1 MRLPG
6 VHPRRAGRSSAGTVA
21 QGAACSEYWDARHD
35 GGPTREGSGI
45 SRSNEHEERLRR
57 AAQYRAAHEG
67 GDAADAMAE
76 LERQHDDG
84 GPAEGGMAPL
94 RQGED
99 EVRRARLI
107 VDRAIARGEFDNLA
121 LAGKPIPG
129 LGEAHDP
136 DWWVKGLIQREN
148 ITGLGPRAI
157 LLRTEDA
164 ELDDR
169 LDRQYTEK
177 QVRDILEDFNDR
189 VVDARR
195 QLLGGPP
202 VITRLRDVDAEVERW
217 RSRRDAARRAAE
229 AAAPPQPPKTS
240 FWRRVWRGSA

>member
-1 MRLPG
+1 M
-6 VHPRRAGRSSAGTVA
+6 SAYEG
-21 QGAACSEYWDARHD
+21 
-35 GGPTREGSGI
+35 EGSAIGG
-45 SRSNEHEERLRR
+45 SQEREERLRR
-57 AAQYRAAHEG
+57 AAQYRAAQGDEG
-67 GDAADAMAE
+67 AAMAE
-76 LERQHDDG
+76 LERQNDDG
-84 GPAEGGMAPL
+84 SPDGEMAPL
-94 RQGED
+94 RRGED
-99 EVRRARLI
+99 EARRARLI
-107 VDRAIARGEFDNLA
+107 VDRAVARGDFDNLS

-169 LDRQYTEK
+169 IDRQYTER
-177 QVRDILEDFNDR
+177 QVRDVLEDFNYR

-202 VITRLRDVDAEVERW
+202 VITKLRDVDAEVQRW
-217 RSRRDAARRAAE
+217 RDRRAAARRAAE
-229 AAAPPQPPKTS
+229 AAAPPELPKAS
-240 FWRRVWRGSA
+240 FWRRVWRGRS

>member
-1 MRLPG
+1 LQAASG
-6 VHPRRAGRSSAGTVA
+6 RRNTGRIGTLEV
-21 QGAACSEYWDARHD
+21 
-35 GGPTREGSGI
+35 EGSGI
-45 SRSNEHEERLRR
+45 SRSEEHEERLRNV
-57 AAQYRAAHEG
+57 AQYRAARG
-67 GDAADAMAE
+67 GAGDAMAE

-84 GPAEGGMAPL
+84 DEASGEMAPL

-99 EVRRARLI
+99 EVKRARLI
-107 VDRAIARGEFDNLA
+107 VDRAVARGDFDNLA

-129 LGEAHDP
+129 LGEGHDP

-164 ELDDR
+164 ELDER
-169 LDRQYTEK
+169 LDRQYTEQ
-177 QVRDILEDFNDR
+177 QVRDVIEDFNYR

-202 VITRLRDVDAEVERW
+202 VVTKLRDVDVEVERW
-217 RSRRDAARRAAE
+217 RGRRAAARRAVE
-229 AAAPPQPPKTS
+229 ASQPPAPPKPS
-240 FWRRVWRGSA
+240 LWRRLWRGST

>member
-1 MRLPG
+1 MRK
-6 VHPRRAGRSSAGTVA
+6 
-21 QGAACSEYWDARHD
+21 
-35 GGPTREGSGI
+35 
-45 SRSNEHEERLRR
+45 
-57 AAQYRAAHEG
+57 AAQYRAARGGG
-67 GDAADAMAE
+67 GDASDALAE
-76 LERQHDDG
+76 LERQNDDG
-84 GPAEGGMAPL
+84 DAPNGEMAPL
-94 RQGED
+94 RTGED

-107 VDRAIARGEFDNLA
+107 VDRAVARGEFDDLA

-169 LDRQYTEK
+169 LDRQYTER
-177 QVRDILEDFNDR
+177 QVREVLEDFNYR
-189 VVDARR
+189 VIDARR

-202 VITRLRDVDAEVERW
+202 VITKLRDVDAEVERW
-217 RSRRDAARRAAE
+217 RERRAAARLAAE
-229 AAAPPQPPKTS
+229 AAAPPEPQRVS
-240 FWRRVWRGSA
+240 FWRRIWRGSS

>member
-1 MRLPG
+1 MQAASG
-6 VHPRRAGRSSAGTVA
+6 RRNTGRIGTLEV
-21 QGAACSEYWDARHD
+21 
-35 GGPTREGSGI
+35 EGSGI
-45 SRSNEHEERLRR
+45 SRSEEHEERLRNV
-57 AAQYRAAHEG
+57 AQYRAARG
-67 GDAADAMAE
+67 GAGDAMAE

-84 GPAEGGMAPL
+84 DEASGEMAPL

-99 EVRRARLI
+99 EVKRARLI
-107 VDRAIARGEFDNLA
+107 VDRAVARGDFDNLA

-129 LGEAHDP
+129 LGEGHDP

-164 ELDDR
+164 ELDER
-169 LDRQYTEK
+169 LDRQYTEQ
-177 QVRDILEDFNDR
+177 QVRDVIEDFNYR

-202 VITRLRDVDAEVERW
+202 VVTKLRDVDVEVERW
-217 RSRRDAARRAAE
+217 RGRRAAARRAVE
-229 AAAPPQPPKTS
+229 ASQPPAPPKPS
-240 FWRRVWRGSA
+240 LWRRLWRGST

>member
-1 MRLPG
+1 M
-6 VHPRRAGRSSAGTVA
+6 S
-21 QGAACSEYWDARHD
+21 
-35 GGPTREGSGI
+35 GSQE
-45 SRSNEHEERLRR
+45 NEERLRK
-57 AAQYRAAHEG
+57 AAQYRAARSG
-67 GDAADAMAE
+67 ARDADDALAE
-76 LERQHDDG
+76 LERQNDG
-84 GPAEGGMAPL
+84 DAANGEMAPL
-94 RQGED
+94 RAGED
-99 EVRRARLI
+99 EVKRARLI
-107 VDRAIARGEFDNLA
+107 VDQAVARGDFDDLA

-177 QVRDILEDFNDR
+177 QVREVLEDFNYR
-189 VVDARR
+189 VIDARR

-202 VITRLRDVDAEVERW
+202 VITKLRDVDAEVELW
-217 RSRRDAARRAAE
+217 RERRAAARRAAE
-229 AAAPPQPPKTS
+229 DAAPPEQPRPS
-240 FWRRVWRGSA
+240 FWRRIWRGAG

>member
-1 MRLPG
+1 ME
-6 VHPRRAGRSSAGTVA
+6 T
-21 QGAACSEYWDARHD
+21 
-35 GGPTREGSGI
+35 TREGSSI
-45 SRSNEHEERLRR
+45 SGSREHEERLRK
-57 AAQYRAAHEG
+57 ASQYRAARDG
-67 GDAADAMAE
+67 GDPSDVMAE
-76 LERQHDDG
+76 LARQNDDG
-84 GPAEGGMAPL
+84 DAPNGELAPL
-94 RQGED
+94 REGED
-99 EVRRARLI
+99 EVKRARLI
-107 VDRAIARGEFDNLA
+107 VDRAMARGEFDNLA

-177 QVRDILEDFNDR
+177 QVREVLEDFNYR
-189 VVDARR
+189 VIDARR

-202 VITRLRDVDAEVERW
+202 VITKLRDVDAEVQRW
-217 RSRRDAARRAAE
+217 RERREASRRAAE
-229 AAAPPQPPKTS
+229 AAAPPEPVKAT
-240 FWRRVWRGSA
+240 FWRRVWRGSS

>member
-1 MRLPG
+1 MHAP
-6 VHPRRAGRSSAGTVA
+6 PRPRNTGRTGT
-21 QGAACSEYWDARHD
+21 SEAE
-35 GGPTREGSGI
+35 GGGI
-45 SRSNEHEERLRR
+45 SRSQEHEERLRK
-57 AAQYRAAHEG
+57 AAQYRAARDG
-67 GDAADAMAE
+67 GGVADAMAE
-76 LERQHDDG
+76 RERQDDDG
-84 GPAEGGMAPL
+84 DAAPDGELAPL
-94 RQGED
+94 REGED
-99 EVRRARLI
+99 EAKRARLI
-107 VDRAIARGEFDNLA
+107 VDRAVARGDFDNLA

-177 QVRDILEDFNDR
+177 QVREVLEDFNYR
-189 VVDARR
+189 VIDARR

-217 RSRRDAARRAAE
+217 RERREAARRTAE
-229 AAAPPQPPKTS
+229 AAAPPEPPKAS
-240 FWRRVWRGSA
+240 FWRRIWRGTD